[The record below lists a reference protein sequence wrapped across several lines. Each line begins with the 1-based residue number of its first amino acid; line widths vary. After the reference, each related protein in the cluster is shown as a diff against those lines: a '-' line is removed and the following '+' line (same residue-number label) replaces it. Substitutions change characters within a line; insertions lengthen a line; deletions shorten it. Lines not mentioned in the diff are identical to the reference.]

1 MTFSVQAQKHKKAKN
16 LADFTITQSKTLKA
30 KGTQLIIK
38 QVISD
43 ARCPEGVNCVWGGE
57 AQVLV
62 SVYQNKKWMDEEIL
76 TFSSKKVEENK
87 TWLSKTLAIPIAKIK
102 TIRLVPYPKDSIKI
116 NPKDYS
122 IRVEIAK

>member
-1 MTFSVQAQKHKKAKN
+1 M
-16 LADFTITQSKTLKA
+16 KA
-30 KGTQLIIK
+30 KGTQLFLK

-76 TFSSKKVEENK
+76 TFSSKKVEENLK
-87 TWLSKTLAIPIAKIK
+87 VICN
-102 TIRLVPYPKDSIKI
+102 RLQKEGYYLNLKVHDKNLFYDFENI
-116 NPKDYS
+116 
-122 IRVEIAK
+122 VE